1 MAQAKRRRPEWD
13 SDGNNKGKL
22 VIGSFQN
29 SPRHPYQYPPQQQ
42 QSQQSSQPQQPTVPA
57 GYPQPGPVPP
67 RQQRFVAQIAPAAT
81 PAVQGDPVQQPG
93 QPGAHLRPAHRSSRL
108 LPGSM
113 TGGLPALLRAFMVL

>member
-57 GYPQPGPVPP
+57 GYPQRGPVPP
-67 RQQRFVAQIAPAAT
+67 RQQGYVAQSAPAAT
-81 PAVQGDPVQQPG
+81 PAVQGDPFPQPG
-93 QPGAHLRPAHRSSRL
+93 QPGPNLPPDPPSSPRRPRCMISS
-108 LPGSM
+108 P
-113 TGGLPALLRAFMVL
+113 RA